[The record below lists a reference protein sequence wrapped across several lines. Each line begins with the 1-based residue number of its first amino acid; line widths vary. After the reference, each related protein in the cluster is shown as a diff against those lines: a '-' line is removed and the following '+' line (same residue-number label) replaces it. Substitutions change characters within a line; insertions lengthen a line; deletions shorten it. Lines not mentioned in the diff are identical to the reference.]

1 MRIVK
6 NVFLKSIWVL
16 VLPVLF
22 AVSCKKK
29 AYDDFYGRPA
39 TLEQPIYQQLQ
50 DKGNFKNLLAVVDKA
65 GYKDI
70 LSAAGYWTFFA
81 PHDSAFQVYFKEKN
95 ITSVDQL
102 DSSACRKLVTYCL
115 VYNAFKKERMGDY
128 QSNIGWVPNQ
138 SFRRRTA
145 NYTGV
150 YDGKDTTGKAL
161 KIISSNRNNNGVTF
175 YVDAD
180 NNNKYIPC
188 FVDNFL
194 QAKGLTAADYNYF
207 YPTTT
212 FTGFN
217 IVDAAVTQKDI
228 VAENGVIHIINRVIT
243 VLPGIDEYISGNP
256 NFSEFKKLFDKFLI
270 NYALNPTAT
279 SKYQSINGGSAQ
291 IYTKIYNAALAFSPN
306 NENFLKQQDNDG
318 QSNSYTLFVPTNDVL
333 LNYINTV
340 LLEKYPNINSLPI
353 NVIYDFVN
361 AHMWQSAV
369 WPSKFKSTYNSLGEE
384 ARFDPNTNVVDKKI
398 LSNGIFY
405 GTNKVQEANVFSSV
419 YAKAYLDPSYTMM
432 TSLLNQELKYQLI
445 NLNQKYTLFLI
456 SNAALNAAGYFI
468 DVTVSND
475 PNYQW
480 RYTPPLGGTTLTG
493 SSALVRLLRVINT
506 HVIPGVDITSI
517 AGDGVAMSY
526 AGEFVRYKANQ
537 VFAAGN
543 VVAGLNAKS
552 TGSKVAKNGTVYYLD
567 AILNFSEKIVGA
579 DLILLGTPTT
589 SPFYNFFQYLNNAS
603 IFTKTTGDI
612 VGVAGGTNYTIFVPD
627 NASILQAV
635 KDGMLPGTG
644 VAPNRVPNFNPT
656 TAGGKD
662 SVNNFIYYHI
672 LNKKTVATD
681 GVESGAFE
689 TLFKKT
695 NGDATTI
702 FVNNNI
708 VNAMT
713 LTDMFSRPAAA
724 VYVNS
729 NYLSNRCTI
738 HLINNYLKFS
748 N

>member
-256 NFSEFKKLFDKFLI
+256 NYSEFKKLFD
-270 NYALNPTAT
+270 
-279 SKYQSINGGSAQ
+279 
-291 IYTKIYNAALAFSPN
+291 
-306 NENFLKQQDNDG
+306 NF
-318 QSNSYTLFVPTNDVL
+318 
-333 LNYINTV
+333 
-340 LLEKYPNINSLPI
+340 
-353 NVIYDFVN
+353 
-361 AHMWQSAV
+361 
-369 WPSKFKSTYNSLGEE
+369 
-384 ARFDPNTNVVDKKI
+384 
-398 LSNGIFY
+398 
-405 GTNKVQEANVFSSV
+405 
-419 YAKAYLDPSYTMM
+419 
-432 TSLLNQELKYQLI
+432 
-445 NLNQKYTLFLI
+445 
-456 SNAALNAAGYFI
+456 
-468 DVTVSND
+468 
-475 PNYQW
+475 
-480 RYTPPLGGTTLTG
+480 
-493 SSALVRLLRVINT
+493 
-506 HVIPGVDITSI
+506 
-517 AGDGVAMSY
+517 
-526 AGEFVRYKANQ
+526 
-537 VFAAGN
+537 
-543 VVAGLNAKS
+543 
-552 TGSKVAKNGTVYYLD
+552 
-567 AILNFSEKIVGA
+567 
-579 DLILLGTPTT
+579 
-589 SPFYNFFQYLNNAS
+589 
-603 IFTKTTGDI
+603 
-612 VGVAGGTNYTIFVPD
+612 
-627 NASILQAV
+627 
-635 KDGMLPGTG
+635 
-644 VAPNRVPNFNPT
+644 
-656 TAGGKD
+656 
-662 SVNNFIYYHI
+662 
-672 LNKKTVATD
+672 
-681 GVESGAFE
+681 
-689 TLFKKT
+689 
-695 NGDATTI
+695 
-702 FVNNNI
+702 
-708 VNAMT
+708 
-713 LTDMFSRPAAA
+713 
-724 VYVNS
+724 
-729 NYLSNRCTI
+729 
-738 HLINNYLKFS
+738 
-748 N
+748 